1 MFINNYSK
9 IFRISTWFLVVFFL
23 GCYSLSTQ
31 AENRKCKKVNNDN
44 VMFQGKEAGVSFPI
58 WLSNQILHQ
67 HIPFRV
73 NLTESDLL
81 FSNTAYLN
89 NISRECDFE
98 TDFWV
103 TKRGKIKN
111 CIVENLSDTA
121 LVNEIKRVI
130 SMSRNWKASRE
141 NGKKVTSSLAFSIS
155 LNTKGDLVMLDE
167 GPKWGEPDKRF
178 YGKRYNLTRYIHQVA
193 MHIYSKNSYSVEKI
207 EYPVNA
213 SPVLGSI
220 KFSFIV
226 DKEGYFSNLKYA
238 DDLYHRQIA
247 PIITGQMFPGRL
259 FSTEVKW
266 APAIL
271 DGKPVSVQ
279 VKAIIDYDSNEFS
292 WDCFVLDEE

>member
-1 MFINNYSK
+1 M
-9 IFRISTWFLVVFFL
+9 IFKTFKTSTWFLFAIFL
-23 GCYSLSTQ
+23 SFHTLSTQ
-31 AENRKCKKVNNDN
+31 AENRKCKKMNNEN
-44 VMFQGKEAGVSFPI
+44 VMFQSKEATVSFPI

-81 FSNTAYLN
+81 FSNTAYSN
-89 NISRECDFE
+89 NISRKINFE
-98 TDFWV
+98 TDFSV

-130 SMSRNWKASRE
+130 SISRNWKASRE
-141 NGKKVTSSLAFSIS
+141 NGKKITSSLTFSIN
-155 LNTKGDLVMLDE
+155 LNTKGDLVILDE

-226 DKEGYFSNLKYA
+226 NKDGYFSNLEYT
-238 DDLYHRQIA
+238 DDLHHRQIE

-279 VKAIIDYDSNEFS
+279 VKAIIDYDNNEFS
-292 WDCFVLDEE
+292 WDCFVLDEK

>member
-1 MFINNYSK
+1 MAFTCTLTGFPSK
-9 IFRISTWFLVVFFL
+9 I
-23 GCYSLSTQ
+23 
-31 AENRKCKKVNNDN
+31 
-44 VMFQGKEAGVSFPI
+44 AGAHFTSV
-58 WLSNQILHQ
+58 
-67 HIPFRV
+67 
-73 NLTESDLL
+73 
-81 FSNTAYLN
+81 LN
-89 NISRECDFE
+89 
-98 TDFWV
+98 
-103 TKRGKIKN
+103 KR
-111 CIVENLSDTA
+111 
-121 LVNEIKRVI
+121 
-130 SMSRNWKASRE
+130 
-141 NGKKVTSSLAFSIS
+141 
-155 LNTKGDLVMLDE
+155 
-167 GPKWGEPDKRF
+167 
-178 YGKRYNLTRYIHQVA
+178 
-193 MHIYSKNSYSVEKI
+193 
-207 EYPVNA
+207 PVNV